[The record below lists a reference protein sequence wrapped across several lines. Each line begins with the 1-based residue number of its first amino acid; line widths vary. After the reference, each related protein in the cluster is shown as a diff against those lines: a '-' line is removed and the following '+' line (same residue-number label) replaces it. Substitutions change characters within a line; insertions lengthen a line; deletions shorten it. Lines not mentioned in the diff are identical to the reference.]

1 LCRQRVAIARA
12 LAAQPLALL
21 LDEATSALDVRVQ
34 HQILQ
39 LLRRLQRER
48 GLALLFVTHDLDLV
62 ADFAD
67 DVGVLWR
74 GELVERGL
82 VGEIFARPRHTHT
95 RELLRAAGREAC
107 EAREL

>member
-1 LCRQRVAIARA
+1 LQDLV
-12 LAAQPLALL
+12 LL

-39 LLRRLQRER
+39 LLRRLQRDR

-67 DVGVLWR
+67 EMGVLWR
-74 GELVERGL
+74 GEIVERGL
-82 VGEIFARPRHTHT
+82 VGEVFARPRHSHT
-95 RELLRAAGREAC
+95 RELLAAAGHREA
-107 EAREL
+107 RNVQEL